1 MEWNLLIIDDEKIIR
16 EGMANYLPLLAVKKE
31 RIFLAATGQ
40 QALDLLEKQSIQVA
54 FVDINLPDMNGLD
67 LIQLISQRFPKILM
81 VVISGF
87 DEFEFARRAIQLQ
100 VFDYLLK
107 PVPKTDLE
115 KMIQRMNQHMEKSQG
130 PEHLTIE
137 ENEEY
142 ENLAQK
148 GKQYI
153 ERNYTDATLSLT
165 KAASSLFVSGSYL
178 SKQMKETL
186 GYTFSEYLTEYRLT
200 KAKELLA
207 NPELQYTIAEI
218 ARKVG
223 YKDQHYFSR
232 LFKKVYECSPLQYQK
247 KQR

>member
-16 EGMANYLPLLAVKKE
+16 EGMTNYLPLLGVKKE
-31 RIFLAATGQ
+31 HITQAASGQ
-40 QALDLLEKQSIQVA
+40 QALDLLEKQKIHVA

-67 LIQLISQRFPKILM
+67 LIQIITQRFSEILI

-87 DEFEFARRAIQLQ
+87 DEFEFARRAIQLH

-107 PVPKTDLE
+107 PIPKTDLE
-115 KMIQRMNQHMEKSQG
+115 KLVHKVNHQLAQLSVNVCTENEKS
-130 PEHLTIE
+130 
-137 ENEEY
+137 Y

-148 GKQYI
+148 AKKYI
-153 ERNYTDATLSLT
+153 EHHYTDATLSLT

-178 SKQMKETL
+178 SKQMKEEL
-186 GYTFSEYLTEYRLT
+186 GYTFSEYTTAYRLS
-200 KAKELLA
+200 KAKELLSD
-207 NPELQYTIAEI
+207 PKLQYTIAEI

-232 LFKKVYECSPLQYQK
+232 LFKKVYACSPLHYQK
-247 KQR
+247 NELLK

>member
-1 MEWNLLIIDDEKIIR
+1 MEWNVLIIDDEKIIR
-16 EGMANYLPLLAVKKE
+16 EGMANYLPLLGVNKKC
-31 RIFLAATGQ
+31 IMQAASGQ
-40 QALDLLEKQSIQVA
+40 QALDVLEKQSIQVA

-67 LIQLISQRFPKILM
+67 LIQLMTQRFQELLI

-115 KMIQRMNQHMEKSQG
+115 MLIQKINQQIESNSLNVCDEAKKS
-130 PEHLTIE
+130 
-137 ENEEY
+137 Y
-142 ENLAQK
+142 DNLAQK

-153 ERNYTDATLSLT
+153 ESYYTDATLSLK

-178 SKQMKETL
+178 SKQMKEEL
-186 GYTFSEYLTEYRLT
+186 GYTFSEYLIDYRLS
-200 KAKELLA
+200 KAKELLSD
-207 NPELQYTIAEI
+207 PELQYTIAEI

-232 LFKKVYECSPLQYQK
+232 LFKKVYACSPLHYQK
-247 KQR
+247 KEFLK